1 MDPVLALLRQGTS
14 PEELAR
20 TFALGTVCSL
30 FRFLGTTSLLN
41 LLAGRW
47 HKMNEPVLQTL
58 NQVFGPLQLSSQA
71 RRFPR
76 NRAREFGE
84 RNVGH

>member
-1 MDPVLALLRQGTS
+1 MDPVLTLLRQGTS
-14 PEELAR
+14 PEELAC

-30 FRFLGTTSLLN
+30 FPFPGTTSLLN
-41 LLAGRW
+41 LLVGW
-47 HKMNEPVLQTL
+47 WQKLNQPVLQTL
-58 NQVFGPLQLSSQA
+58 NQVLGPLQLSSQA